1 MPESAK
7 YAAAPATAIITT
19 TATANTAVAMP
30 LDDERK
36 WSPSLRYQYISCSV
50 NPKELGAVTDKQPIP
65 SPQRGVQPSYKLTV
79 LGPLPWNCASSSSPL
94 SAEGEKREIAVT
106 PCLR

>member
-1 MPESAK
+1 MLEVEEGEVEWVVLVETELEADVVVGCDDDEGKDDELWPVDDDDVPESAK

-36 WSPSLRYQYISCSV
+36 
-50 NPKELGAVTDKQPIP
+50 
-65 SPQRGVQPSYKLTV
+65 
-79 LGPLPWNCASSSSPL
+79 
-94 SAEGEKREIAVT
+94 
-106 PCLR
+106 